1 MLMNIKEAS
10 EYLHVAQGT
19 LRRWEREGLIK
30 PSRTEGGHRRYSE
43 EDLLL
48 LLSKKGMISSS
59 DKYTIGYCRVS
70 TNAQKDDLQ
79 RQIDTVS
86 NYCAA
91 KGYQFKMIS
100 DIGSGLN
107 YKKTGLNKLIELIC
121 TNQIDRIV
129 INYKDRLVRNGFE
142 LIEKV
147 CKMHN
152 VSIEIINLTEDNNKN
167 ELVDDVLSIITVYSA
182 KLYGSRSHKNKEI
195 NETNK
200 KLFDG
205 IN

>member
-1 MLMNIKEAS
+1 MNIKDAS

-70 TNAQKDDLQ
+70 ANAQKDDLQ

-182 KLYGSRSHKNKEI
+182 KLYGSKSHKNKEI

-200 KLFDG
+200 KLFKE
-205 IN
+205 INN